1 MGPQCSWN
9 MAMLLPPPRHKPKT
23 QQVISKHLGLS
34 QSNQPDASPQDTTS
48 PASGLEGSLLPAV
61 SNFVQ
66 MDRVKLPDK
75 AGSKFPS
82 ATPGQNSQSGIP
94 ESVWSSNQKMVPQ
107 SDPVFLRSSRLCSC
121 LSPRWLP
128 PISFPVG
135 SHHFPTEK
143 GSLLL

>member
-9 MAMLLPPPRHKPKT
+9 MVILLPPPRHKSKT

-48 PASGLEGSLLPAV
+48 PASGLEGSFLPAV

-82 ATPGQNSQSGIP
+82 AAPGQNSQSGIP
-94 ESVWSSNQKMVPQ
+94 ESMWSSNQKMAPQ
-107 SDPVFLRSSRLCSC
+107 SDPVFLGSSRLCSC
-121 LSPRWLP
+121 LCPRWLP
-128 PISFPVG
+128 PISL
-135 SHHFPTEK
+135 
-143 GSLLL
+143 SL